1 MKNFSIKR
9 FTASLLFI
17 VMVVAA
23 LPVSLF
29 NFTISTSAAEETI
42 YVLAGSDFQ
51 PTDSS
56 NTTGV
61 NLLNKI
67 LDKVDDKY
75 TTMDGFIFAGDYD
88 YQYKASQA
96 GKEALQG
103 AVQAIYGTEMDEVYI
118 EGNHDDPDH
127 GSNPDL
133 IASGVFNP
141 SGEND
146 TDNYGVFAINHSD
159 YMWYN
164 SDETAIKNIAAN
176 LETYLNAKRNAGYT
190 KPIFVVS
197 HLPLHY
203 CMRTKADGDGKHA
216 NYIFDVLNE
225 AGAAGLNIIFMFGH
239 NHSHGWDDPY
249 GGAAIFLKKGDSINI
264 AQNSTT
270 NYNVETLNF
279 TYMNAGY
286 VSYYRNVNSGA
297 ETDLS
302 MTVFAITG
310 SDVTIERYTAD
321 GLHNLKSAGVANT
334 HASTGTSVDGS
345 CRSSHVSGAEPYS
358 PDTTTVASGYVMTLN
373 TEITPV
379 GGESGGEG
387 GNTGSGTAT
396 SIEQVT
402 SLEQGVPYIITSYR
416 DGLVLTGTTTTNK
429 DGHDSLLLSGEPSVS
444 TTDLWYYNGTNLIYG
459 DPDSTSTYLLLSTD
473 TAYLG
478 ESHSYRM
485 VDNVYLNNDNATFS
499 LKRTDDGLYLN
510 QYGGSGYT
518 AASPYTSDG
527 NSDDGSKWVIYK
539 VSQSERKLASFTD
552 NGVTVTTYDIT
563 GLNVTVETKTVDG
576 YSAYKSYDINPENYT
591 QGDEATV
598 DIELDMTIFS
608 ANRPV
613 TIIDNGTVIKTAN
626 IVDGKVSFKTSHF
639 SVYAVAQASVATSGG
654 DWVVITKPT
663 SGTTTY
669 TYELTDTI
677 VSGESYLIGS
687 GNNGSVNI
695 LNSNGGTISG
705 TTSNGIFTTTS
716 SVTDAH
722 KWTFTGSGTSYTI
735 QNVSTDGYLYP
746 TATYKSNNRKWTY
759 SLETN
764 GDNTSVTV
772 NNNSGALTIST
783 DVSAYY
789 GYVTTTS
796 YMTSGFGAN
805 NPGSAVYLYEIVEH
819 TGEATPG
826 LYGKVDGT
834 LAYEVKIGTSKE
846 DALAKVKAGITGY
859 TNTTESDPGT
869 PLDDNDLTW
878 TLDSYDRSVP
888 GEYAVNIAYNG
899 VELGVAKVTVLTAV
913 IEDANISSNK
923 GSVERGSKLNV
934 STGATITLKY
944 DDGTTATVDVT
955 VGMLTG
961 NFDINKNGTYSG
973 LTVTYGA
980 YEFEN
985 FTLEVTNV
993 IGNDFPEYPD
1003 EGAVKVNKV
1012 ADATK
1017 LQSSGLVN
1025 VELSTSGINV
1035 TKGADVVV
1043 VIDTSSS
1050 MRDNKIG
1057 TKTRIQVLSE
1067 SLEQMLTQFK
1077 TADSHG
1083 HIPDIDIAIIDFNGY
1098 YPDDKGT
1105 FDSISITNTSRSN
1118 VDYAK
1123 LFTGSNAGE
1132 YVKNNTLSAND
1143 FVAATSLTAAD
1154 VAAQFNN
1161 DNCKSGTNY
1170 DGALENAYKLLAA
1183 KQAANGEE
1191 ERDSYVIFLSDG
1203 APFRYNGYNNGDSKD
1218 TYNTWNNYLS
1228 GYWADAD
1235 ALYNDTSIHYGK
1247 DYTYFY
1253 NGNGSTHPHLYAE
1266 AIKGTPGTNY
1276 KVVSRDAAGNNPAY
1290 VKQVEG
1296 LGATIYSIGFGLA
1309 DDGSEAGKKVTVA
1322 TQQELI
1328 EVISSGADYNYP
1340 NVQTAEELDEAFN
1353 QIVNA
1358 ITYAARN
1365 AYFVDQMG
1373 QSFDLMMGNT
1383 VDKRIEGGGIQVT
1396 TLDGFT
1402 TQIQVLN
1409 YNIYSAAQV
1418 GTNVNGVTV
1427 TDAMVGQR
1435 YGDPIVVETITF
1447 KETMVATDTGK
1458 YYKDANGVYWVI
1470 EDDNYTGTRYSKV
1483 YTVKSDKL
1491 TLDNILVNGI
1501 ITAKNFWYNTT
1512 ANTVKIDT
1520 NGDGTADYDLLTES
1534 FYWNIG
1540 TIDDIEWALSY
1551 WLYLTGAMEGNAPA
1565 GSYKTNESAVL
1576 HYINWLGNSVEQGTT
1591 SPQTGWESANVSY
1604 AFYLVDQYG
1613 NPVIN
1618 QTTGQTGSFYEAVK
1632 VTKPVIYQEILLN
1645 NLDDVD
1651 TIEASSDT
1659 ILPDGYELYDKEASY
1674 KVVILSEDGKGSW
1687 TITSGDGKVQS
1698 SYVTGYSGTLATNI
1712 AKVSSDSNMTAEGYT
1727 IESNFDYTHT
1737 VIYFALLWIPTA
1749 IPDQVVIDYGLPVD
1763 ISVLG
1768 NDQFGNNGTLIGI
1781 GKVTDIPV
1789 EDGATKIYSD
1799 TDSIYFT
1806 SADLVLTYGTAKMIA
1821 PKVRY
1826 TPADMQMNGYDQFAY
1841 EVEYNK
1847 YEYKDGVASGD
1858 PEKQYYY
1865 GTVTVIPATTIY
1877 YEEKFVD
1884 FENGYI
1890 VSYDANGKA
1899 SFPEKN
1905 EANRIKPGETY
1916 GAWSVLGNYV
1926 DKTQE
1931 EDRPGQF
1938 SLDGIDNNNVYGYD
1952 DIYNE
1957 STTYSLGSAMQ
1968 VTVNNSAKAE
1978 DGSYTTT
1985 GYNGYAP
1992 TATFTFTG
2000 TGFDIISLTDSDA
2013 GMIVV
2018 TVKKG
2023 DFVKSTIVANYYGM
2037 SYDASTNTWTSEP
2050 KADGEDTIWQVPV
2063 IKMGSDDLDG
2073 YGTYTVEIQLVYMT
2087 MFDLDNGGAGNG
2099 EYNFILDS
2107 IRVYDPAN
2115 GGANDSDSD
2124 IEDAYKAD
2132 NEYNPQYFLIR
2143 DMLVGVEN
2151 GVITSTTGTE
2161 DVVFIDGNEAATIA
2175 QYANPGPNNEVYL
2188 AYGQSIAFNIAVT
2201 YPVTGPTNGLYKG
2214 SKPVVNLGAKIA
2226 YGGTI
2231 TVGLNAD
2238 KSKDITTATDMYH
2251 TMPLDWAWTIANGKV
2266 TYTASVVLTNT
2277 TADTVL
2283 SLTNIKITENT
2294 DEYIQDLNST
2304 QNTAYNARSAGNL
2317 FTLGRVT
2324 ALASETEEAVESIK
2338 FYVDQE
2344 LVDFA
2349 ASVMATRFAPE
2360 PEIIV
2365 PTVFVPEALEYTVT
2379 NRFFGNSTVNVIT
2392 SKDVASL
2399 TVNGVEAKKLSNSP
2413 LFSMLLKLIAGFEG
2427 RFGTNISA
2435 NDYVVWSASVKRAS
2449 NYDIV
2454 AYNADGL
2461 SSDPTVTDSSSSI
2474 TKEDIDNYF
2483 NRSEL
2488 YSIMEQMASQRFD
2501 PEQFE
2506 AYVNE
2511 RFDGFREII
2520 TQTSEDVEYV
2530 IINGKIVDRYITETV
2545 IDTETGETTTKRVW
2559 ITDAE
2564 DDVDDEDVEVNA
2576 YDEKGVGSESKKAE
2590 RKFGW
2595 KKNSNNNSNNGNS
2608 NSASDKNNNN
2618 KENNGKGNSGKY
2630 GRM

>member
-1 MKNFSIKR
+1 MKNFSTKR
-9 FTASLLFI
+9 FIAYLLFI

-23 LPVSLF
+23 LPAQLF
-29 NFTISTSAAEETI
+29 DLSFKINAAEETI

-51 PTDSS
+51 ASS
-56 NTTGV
+56 HNAGATIVSG
-61 NLLNKI
+61 L
-67 LDKVDDKY
+67 LDKIKVDY
-75 TTMDGFIFAGDYD
+75 PTMDGFLFAGDYD
-88 YQYKASQA
+88 VNYSDSANGKA
-96 GKEALQG
+96 KLQET
-103 AVQAIYGTEMDEVYI
+103 VQAVYGTGMDEIYVQ
-118 EGNHDDPDH
+118 GNHDGDNLV
-127 GSNPDL
+127 GSTL
-133 IASGVFNP
+133 TASGA
-141 SGEND
+141 ND
-146 TDNYGVFAINHSD
+146 AENYGVFVINEKD

-164 SDETAIKNIAAN
+164 DDEATIKKTAEN
-176 LETYLNAKRNAGYT
+176 LEAYLNAKRNAGYT
-190 KPIFVVS
+190 QPIFVIS

-203 CMRTKADGDGKHA
+203 SMRARSGGGDGKHA

-225 AGAAGLNIIFMFGH
+225 AGNAGLNIIFMFGH
-239 NHSHGWDDPY
+239 NHSHGWDDY
-249 GGAAIFLKKGDSINI
+249 LGGAVIYLAKGDKINI

-270 NYNVETLNF
+270 VFEEETLAF

-286 VSYYRNVNSGA
+286 VGYYGTSYTSDVDKTLTMS
-297 ETDLS
+297 
-302 MTVFAITG
+302 VFEITG
-310 SDVTIERYTAD
+310 DTVTVKRYD
-321 GLHNLKSAGVANT
+321 SQGLHDLKSTGVYNVEYPDSAYY
-334 HASTGTSVDGS
+334 STNSTVY
-345 CRSSHVSGAEPYS
+345 SSPQ
-358 PDTTTVASGYVMTLN
+358 TITLN
-373 TEITPV
+373 KTITPV

-387 GNTGSGTAT
+387 GNTESGTAT

-416 DGLVLTGTTTTNK
+416 NGLVLTGTTTTNK
-429 DGHDSLLLSGEPSVS
+429 DGYDSLLLSGEPSVS

-478 ESHSYRM
+478 ASHSYRM
-485 VDNVYLNNDNATFS
+485 VDDVYLNDDGTTFS

-518 AASPYTSDG
+518 AASPYDSDG

-539 VSQSERKLASFTD
+539 VNLAEKELASFTD

-613 TIIDNGTVIKTAN
+613 MIIDNGTVIKTAN
-626 IVDGKVSFKTSHF
+626 IVDGKVSFTTSHF

-654 DWVVITKPT
+654 DWVTITEPT
-663 SGTTTY
+663 NGTTTY
-669 TYELTDTI
+669 TYTQATSITAGGKYVIVANSNAVALMDNNGSMGSQTVTISGSTMTSTVALTEWTFSGSSSGTVRSNNNRYLRYNSGFSLHANNSTNLTFTDNGSNFRIWNNANWGTDYSLYYSGSSWTRSSSTQYVRLYQLTDTTTT
-677 VSGESYLIGS
+677 
-687 GNNGSVNI
+687 
-695 LNSNGGTISG
+695 GGT
-705 TTSNGIFTTTS
+705 N
-716 SVTDAH
+716 
-722 KWTFTGSGTSYTI
+722 
-735 QNVSTDGYLYP
+735 
-746 TATYKSNNRKWTY
+746 
-759 SLETN
+759 
-764 GDNTSVTV
+764 
-772 NNNSGALTIST
+772 
-783 DVSAYY
+783 
-789 GYVTTTS
+789 
-796 YMTSGFGAN
+796 
-805 NPGSAVYLYEIVEH
+805 
-819 TGEATPG
+819 G
-826 LYGKVDGT
+826 LYGKIDGS

-846 DALAKVKAGITGY
+846 DALAKVMAGITGY

-878 TLDSYDRSVP
+878 TVDSSYDGSIP
-888 GEYAVNIAYNG
+888 GEYAVTIEYKG
-899 VELGVAKVTVLTAV
+899 ETLGVAKVTVLTAV
-913 IEDANISSNK
+913 IENATISSNK
-923 GSVERGSKLNV
+923 GSVERGSKPNV
-934 STGATITLKY
+934 STGATITLNY

-955 VGMLTG
+955 VGMLKG
-961 NFDINKNGTYSG
+961 DFDVTKNGTYSG
-973 LTVTYGA
+973 LDVAYGN
-980 YEFEN
+980 YTFKN

-1050 MRDNKIG
+1050 MSSNDVGDTGKS
-1057 TKTRIQVLSE
+1057 RIEVLSE
-1067 SLEQMLTQFK
+1067 SLEQMLTQFQ

-1098 YPDDKGT
+1098 YSSSAAAYDEIT
-1105 FDSISITNTSRSN
+1105 ITNSYRTN

-1143 FVAATSLTAAD
+1143 FVAATSLTAAN
-1154 VAAQFNN
+1154 VAGQFTEG
-1161 DNCKSGTNY
+1161 NCKSGTNY

-1203 APFRYNGYNNGDSKD
+1203 APFRYNGYNNGSSSS

-1228 GYWADAD
+1228 GYWTADEFVAQYSNN
-1235 ALYNDTSIHYGK
+1235 A
-1247 DYTYFY
+1247 YTYFY

-1309 DDGSEAGKKVTVA
+1309 DDGDSSGRVTVA

-1328 EVISSGADYNYP
+1328 EVISSGAGYNYP
-1340 NVQTAEELDEAFN
+1340 NVQTADELDEAFN

-1383 VDKRIEGGGIQVT
+1383 VDKRIEDGGIQVT

-1409 YNIYSAAQV
+1409 YSIYRAAQV
-1418 GTNVNGVTV
+1418 GKVVNGVIV

-1447 KETMVATDTGK
+1447 KETIVATDTGK

-1470 EDDNYTGTRYSKV
+1470 EDDNYEGTRYSKV
-1483 YTVKSDKL
+1483 YEVFSDKVGGGN
-1491 TLDNILVNGI
+1491 TNILVNGI

-1540 TIDDIEWALSY
+1540 TISDIEWALSY

-1576 HYINWLGNSVEQGTT
+1576 YYINWLGNSVQQGTT

-1604 AFYLVDQYG
+1604 AFYLVDQNG

-1618 QTTGQTGSFYEAVK
+1618 QTTGQTGSFYDAVK

-1712 AKVSSDSNMTAEGYT
+1712 AKVSSDSNMAAEGYE

-1768 NDQFGNNGTLIGI
+1768 NDQFGENGTLNGLGLVDNIPTKDGE
-1781 GKVTDIPV
+1781 KVNYTGNPSDEFKNSSLALTFGV
-1789 EDGATKIYSD
+1789 ATI
-1799 TDSIYFT
+1799 I
-1806 SADLVLTYGTAKMIA
+1806 V

-1826 TPADMQMNGYDQFAY
+1826 TPNKDMNMTSYDQFAY

-1858 PEKQYYY
+1858 PVKQYYY

-1877 YEEKFVD
+1877 YEETFVD

-1890 VSYDANGKA
+1890 VNYDANGKA

-1916 GAWSVLGNYV
+1916 GAWSALGNYV
-1926 DKTQE
+1926 DKTQG

-1938 SLDGIDNNNVYGYD
+1938 SLDGIDSNNVYGFD
-1952 DIYNE
+1952 SIYNE

-1985 GYNGYAP
+1985 GYKGYAP

-2013 GMIVV
+2013 GMILV

-2037 SYDASTNTWTSEP
+2037 SYDASTDTWTSVD
-2050 KADGEDTIWQVPV
+2050 KADGQDTIWQVPV
-2063 IKMGSDDLDG
+2063 IKMDSDDLDG

-2099 EYNFILDS
+2099 EYNFILDA
-2107 IRVYDPAN
+2107 IRIYDPA
-2115 GGANDSDSD
+2115 GTGVKDEDAT

-2143 DMLVGVEN
+2143 DMLVNELTDN
-2151 GVITSTTGTE
+2151 TLTNDNSNA
-2161 DVVFIDGNEAATIA
+2161 VVFIDGMDEATLS
-2175 QYANPGPNNEVYL
+2175 QYKNPGPNNEVYL

-2226 YGGTI
+2226 YGGTV
-2231 TVGLNAD
+2231 TVGINAD

-2266 TYTASVVLTNT
+2266 TYTASVVLANT
-2277 TADTVL
+2277 TEDTVL

-2294 DEYIQDLNST
+2294 DEFIQSLEDEVT
-2304 QNTAYNARSAGNL
+2304 TVSAG
-2317 FTLGRVT
+2317 
-2324 ALASETEEAVESIK
+2324 AAM
-2338 FYVDQE
+2338 
-2344 LVDFA
+2344 A
-2349 ASVMATRFAPE
+2349 ASVYNLRSANNTFEFVSLAATAEEPEETIRFYADEELVAFATSVMVARFAPD

-2365 PTVFVPEALEYTVT
+2365 PTVFVPEAMEYTVLPGL
-2379 NRFFGNSTVNVIT
+2379 FGYNTVRVIT

-2399 TVNGVEAKKLSNSP
+2399 TVNGVEAQNLNNS
-2413 LFSMLLKLIAGFEG
+2413 LIMRSMLKLIDGI
-2427 RFGTNISA
+2427 FGTKLSA
-2435 NDYVVWSASVKRAS
+2435 DDYSVWTVTTKRAAS
-2449 NYDIV
+2449 YDIV
-2454 AYNADGL
+2454 AYNAEGL
-2461 SSDPTVTDSSSSI
+2461 SSDPAVAQSTVNSGYD
-2474 TKEDIDNYF
+2474 
-2483 NRSEL
+2483 RSEI
-2488 YSIMEQMASQRFD
+2488 YAIMAELAKKNFAPERF
-2501 PEQFE
+2501 ES
-2506 AYVNE
+2506 YVNE
-2511 RFDGFREII
+2511 RFDGVREVI
-2520 TQTSEDVEYV
+2520 TETSDDVDYV
-2530 IINGKIVDRYITETV
+2530 VIDGEIVDRYITEKKV
-2545 IDTETGETTTKRVW
+2545 DLETGEETSVRVW
-2559 ITDAE
+2559 VTE
-2564 DDVDDEDVEVNA
+2564 TDDEEKEEISVNV
-2576 YDEKGVGSESKKAE
+2576 YDEKGVSSESKQLENKNGKKSESKKDAGNE
-2590 RKFGW
+2590 K
-2595 KKNSNNNSNNGNS
+2595 NNSSNKNWFGGN
-2608 NSASDKNNNN
+2608 KF
-2618 KENNGKGNSGKY
+2618 NSGK
-2630 GRM
+2630 GKKERI